1 MQTVNKTYPLSQ
13 IHPSELT
20 IASDLAD
27 LLSAITVSEVV
38 TGVDFQPARDQAV
51 AGAALIAQQSQLDA
65 LKVVAVAFEIH
76 AKQSSW
82 FLPAN
87 SEKFDIS
94 EARARLRRTMQK
106 PAIN

>member
-1 MQTVNKTYPLSQ
+1 MQTVNKTTSLSQ
-13 IHPSELT
+13 IHPTELT
-20 IASDLAD
+20 LAANLAD

-51 AGAALIAQQSQLDA
+51 AGASLIAQQSQLDA

-87 SEKFDIS
+87 AEKFDIS
-94 EARARLRRTMQK
+94 EARARLRLSMPK
-106 PAIN
+106 PSTN